1 MATRTISTKLAV
13 EGEAAYKASLKNI
26 NSELGT
32 LKSELKLVE
41 SEFAGQ
47 ANSYEALSAKGEV
60 LSKMYDAQEGKVS
73 KLKEALENARKA
85 QQTYTDRVSEA
96 QKNIERCEAALA
108 ALGEQSGDTSE
119 EQARLTAELESYKR
133 ELSEAESY
141 QEAATRSV
149 NSWQSQVNSAQSEL
163 NKLASEIDDNNRYMD
178 EAKNSSDGL
187 AESINELGKA
197 VDLEKKAQK
206 EAKEAAE
213 KHAEKM
219 EKLGTVAKATTA
231 TIAAFGAAAVAGVK
245 LLLDLEES
253 TEEYRIAQGKLN
265 TAFEAAGYSTDTA
278 SEAYK
283 SFYGILGDTDAA
295 TESAQLL
302 AQLATSEKD
311 VATWA
316 DIAAGVTGTF
326 GDALPI
332 NSFVEAANETAKV
345 GTVTGALADALNWVG
360 ISEDEFN
367 EKLAACASEEERTA
381 LITETL
387 AKTYEGATEA
397 FKKNN
402 ETIIAANLA
411 QAELDDTLARLG
423 GTVADVK
430 TELTAEFL
438 PAIADVVDAFVDLL
452 EGAEGAEEA
461 LSDSIDALVG
471 QAADKLPE
479 LLDFGGQIVI
489 SLVEGIVN
497 AIPSLTEG
505 AVAVVMALAEQL
517 VILLPQIVGAGVQ
530 MLAAIVQGIAEALPT
545 LIPAAVSAITQ
556 LCITLVENL
565 PLLIEAALQLVTG
578 LATGIIEAIPILLE
592 ALPVLIESL
601 VTTLLAAIPQIIETG
616 ITLLVALVEALPTII
631 ETIIAVLPQI
641 IESVISTL
649 LSHLP
654 EIVEAG
660 VELLT
665 ALVTNLPE
673 IILTIIGALPEIISS
688 ITDTLIDNIPKI
700 VETGVK
706 LLTSLITDLPSIIV
720 ELVRAMPEIISSMVG
735 ALAEGVSAFAQVGVN
750 LVQGLWS
757 GIQSLAGWL
766 WDKVSAWISSIWDGI
781 CDFFGIASPSKKM
794 EWVSEMNVE
803 GAVVGVDKNKQKA
816 VNAYGEMGEEM
827 LAEVESEMGK
837 VNAALADSIGEI
849 ETSFNASA
857 TISQVEAALPS
868 VMPGGGGAGAE
879 ISGGTTITNH
889 FEIASLVVR
898 EEADVKKIS
907 RELYNMQKSK
917 SRGKG
922 VVMA

>member
-149 NSWQSQVNSAQSEL
+149 NSWQTQVNSAQAEL
-163 NKLASEIDDNNRYMD
+163 NKLGSDIDKNNRYLD
-178 EAKNSSDGL
+178 EAKNSSDGC
-187 AESINELGKA
+187 AESIDEYG
-197 VDLEKKAQK
+197 K
-206 EAKEAAE
+206 EAKKAAKE
-213 KHAEKM
+213 TDDFSD
-219 EKLGTVAKATTA
+219 KLGNGLVKGAKA
-231 TIAAFGAAAVAGVK
+231 AAVALAAVGTAAVAGVK

-265 TAFEAAGYSTDTA
+265 TAFEAAGFSTDTA

-283 SFYGILGDTDAA
+283 SFYGILGDTDNA

-332 NSFVEAANETAKV
+332 NSLVEAANETAKV

-387 AKTYEGATEA
+387 AQTYEGATEA

-430 TELTAEFL
+430 NELIAEFA

-452 EGAEGAEEA
+452 EGAEDAEDA
-461 LSDSIDALVG
+461 LSDSIGALVDK
-471 QAADKLPE
+471 AADKLPE
-479 LLDFGGQIVI
+479 LLDFGVQIVL
-489 SLVEGIVN
+489 SLVDGIVG
-497 AIPSLTEG
+497 AAPTLAEG
-505 AVAVVMALAEQL
+505 AVSVVATLLEGLLSA
-517 VILLPQIVGAGVQ
+517 LPQIAE
-530 MLAAIVQGIAEALPT
+530 AAIQVIAVLATGIAEALPT
-545 LIPAAVSAITQ
+545 LIPAAVAAITQ

-601 VTTLLAAIPQIIETG
+601 ITTLLAAIPQIIETG

-665 ALVTNLPE
+665 ALVTNLPQ
-673 IILTIIGALPEIISS
+673 IILTIVGALPEIISS

-706 LLTSLITDLPSIIV
+706 LLTSLITDLPSIIL

-735 ALAEGVSAFAQVGVN
+735 ALGEGVSAFAQVGVS

-766 WDKVSAWISSIWDGI
+766 WDKVSGWISSIWDGI

-794 EWVSEMNVE
+794 EWMSEMNVE